1 MFRKLLITTAT
12 LLALMAPAS
21 AAIIY
26 QPGLSAPVP
35 SPTVPQGIQAHWADF
50 GEWVQLA
57 SRASL
62 TDAIHFAARVQKH
75 VPNTVVFSSDRGW
88 FAVAVGPYAD
98 GTGESAL
105 RQLLNSGVPGD
116 SFVTVGEHYVS
127 LLWGI
132 SPIPTGPMS

>member
-1 MFRKLLITTAT
+1 MIRKLLIASAVT
-12 LLALMAPAS
+12 LMLMSAAS

-50 GEWVQLA
+50 GEWIQIA
-57 SRASL
+57 SRATL
-62 TDAIHFAARVQKH
+62 TDAIHFAARVQTH

-88 FAVAVGPYAD
+88 FAVAVGPYAY
-98 GTGESAL
+98 GTGGSAL
-105 RQLLNSGVPGD
+105 RQLLNAGVPGD
-116 SFVTVGEHYVS
+116 SFVTVGEHYVT

-132 SPIPTGPMS
+132 SPIPVPMS